1 MLEKFSKKHA
11 EENAQQ
17 DEKQKDLE
25 STAAEADNT
34 VADED
39 DDADLF
45 ACIKDWLLPYV
56 YKKPRFS
63 VAKVICTQNSGHI
76 ILWIES

>member
-1 MLEKFSKKHA
+1 MLEKFSKKHS

-17 DEKQKDLE
+17 DEKQKNLE

-45 ACIKDWLLPYV
+45 ACIKD
-56 YKKPRFS
+56 
-63 VAKVICTQNSGHI
+63 
-76 ILWIES
+76 

>member
-1 MLEKFSKKHA
+1 ALRRCHIKTKGVLLMLEKFSKKHA

-45 ACIKDWLLPYV
+45 ACIKD
-56 YKKPRFS
+56 
-63 VAKVICTQNSGHI
+63 
-76 ILWIES
+76 

>member
-1 MLEKFSKKHA
+1 MLEKLSKNHA
-11 EENAQQ
+11 EEQ

-25 STAAEADNT
+25 STAVEADNT

-45 ACIKDWLLPYV
+45 ACIKD
-56 YKKPRFS
+56 
-63 VAKVICTQNSGHI
+63 
-76 ILWIES
+76 